1 MKTHLRTLFFVL
13 LVAFCFALPAHAQVN
28 ANAQANID
36 SLSTLPEAETLVYLN
51 APRIVNE
58 ALPRLL
64 PEKENQEL
72 TKGLD
77 QVKGFTGIDV
87 RRLEFI
93 VLAMRFNK
101 PSGGM
106 IYPLP
111 EAMFAMRGDFDADG
125 LLGMAMMFSEGKL
138 RQESYGTHSLAL
150 LKLED
155 VQPGIG
161 KNPFGAAFSE
171 LALTALDHHTIA
183 LGNTSYIKAAL
194 DAADGRGR
202 IKVETIQ
209 SALREPDA
217 LLSISGSPLMAF
229 AKSFGLR
236 AAERRPDNTDCMTR
250 FGDFYMG
257 LNMDAQSFKLT
268 GAMNADNPETANII
282 KTMFMGAFEQAKS
295 AVPDKDAQAML
306 KQMNIIVE
314 GSELLIQANIPQE
327 MAAQFVRELF
337 APPKPKVV
345 EATTMAPPKAEDK
358 VKMEEKPAAKPKTKT
373 RKSRRRK

>member
-1 MKTHLRTLFFVL
+1 MKRYLRTLFFAL
-13 LVAFCFALPAHAQVN
+13 LIAFYCALSVQAQ

-51 APRIVNE
+51 ASRIVNE

-64 PEKENQEL
+64 PEKENQDL
-72 TKGLD
+72 MKGLD
-77 QVKGFTGIDV
+77 QAKAFTGIDV

-111 EAMFAMRGDFDADG
+111 EAMLAMRGDFDAEG
-125 LLGMAMMFSEGKL
+125 LMGMAMMVSEGKL
-138 RQESYGTHSLAL
+138 KQESYGTHSLAL

-155 VQPGIG
+155 VQPGAG
-161 KNPFGAAFSE
+161 KNPFARGFSE
-171 LALTALDHHTIA
+171 LALTTLDNHTIA
-183 LGNTSYIKAAL
+183 FGNTAYIKAAL

-202 IKVETIQ
+202 IKAETIQ
-209 SALREPDA
+209 SALREPEA
-217 LLSISGSPLMAF
+217 LLSINGSPLMAF

-236 AAERRPDNTDCMTR
+236 AAERRPDNSDCMTR
-250 FGDFYMG
+250 FGDFYLG
-257 LNMDAQSFKLT
+257 LNMDAQGFKLT

-282 KTMFMGAFEQAKS
+282 KMMLMGVFEQAKN
-295 AVPDKDAQAML
+295 AIPDQGAQNML
-306 KQMNIIVE
+306 KQMNLIAE

-327 MAAQFVRELF
+327 MAAQFVREML
-337 APPKPKVV
+337 APPKKVAV
-345 EATTMAPPKAEDK
+345 EATAPSTPKAEEK
-358 VKMEEKPAAKPKTKT
+358 PKIEEKQAAKPKT
-373 RKSRRRK
+373 RKSRRKK